1 VPLKATSLRLP
12 LPASGDFTFRLAAK
26 LTIRGITKDVTFAVV
41 AKRSGGDLT
50 ATAMLDPS
58 LKFGDF
64 GMSAPSVP
72 TRVISVVDEIR
83 LLVDLVATGPA
94 S

>member
-1 VPLKATSLRLP
+1 
-12 LPASGDFTFRLAAK
+12 
-26 LTIRGITKDVTFAVV
+26 VTFAVV